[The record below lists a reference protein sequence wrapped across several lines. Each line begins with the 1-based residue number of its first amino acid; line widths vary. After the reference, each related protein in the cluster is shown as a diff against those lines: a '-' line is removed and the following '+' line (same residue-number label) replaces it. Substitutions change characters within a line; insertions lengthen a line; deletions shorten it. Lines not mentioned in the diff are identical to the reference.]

1 MKTAR
6 RKSNNGRK
14 SATFNE
20 PLLVDD
26 IARYLDNLAWMF
38 QDDRTGNAEFGD
50 ELRRLGDKLRPH
62 GRLTV
67 SELTIIG
74 GDARFASKSS
84 SSARNG
90 KVADKKR
97 EDADALM
104 PSLPENLRA
113 LSWEEVE
120 RYLGNDTLTKEQIAE
135 LGHVRFSISE
145 SNLLRLSK
153 NRARA
158 KILAALKT
166 ERMMRGV
173 AEQAS
178 KAIRTP
184 PPRSKPSA
192 SARSGKA
199 TDKKRE
205 GADAPTP
212 SFPENPR
219 ALSGEEVERL
229 LEDDSLAKLT
239 KEQIAELGYA
249 RFSIAKSEIL
259 RLSKNRARKRIL
271 DALKTER
278 TMQGVAEQARRAGM
292 MRSA

>member
-6 RKSNNGRK
+6 RKSNTGRK
-14 SATFNE
+14 SVTFNE
-20 PLLVDD
+20 PLLVGD

-62 GRLTV
+62 GNLTV

-74 GDARFASKSS
+74 GDEKLASKPS

-90 KVADKKR
+90 KAPDRKR

-104 PSLPENLRA
+104 PPLPEKLRA

-120 RYLGNDTLTKEQIAE
+120 RYLENDTLTKEQIAE
-135 LGHVRFSISE
+135 LGHVRFSISK

-178 KAIRTP
+178 KAIRTN
-184 PPRSKPSA
+184 
-192 SARSGKA
+192 
-199 TDKKRE
+199 KKRE
-205 GADAPTP
+205 GVNAPTP
-212 SFPENPR
+212 SLPENPR

-229 LEDDSLAKLT
+229 LEDDALAKLT
-239 KEQIAELGYA
+239 KEQIAELGHA

-259 RLSKNRARKRIL
+259 RLSKNRARRRIL